1 MSYLELNKI
10 SMQFNSHHV
19 LDNLSFSV
27 QEGEILVIL
36 GPSGCGKTTLLNV
49 IGGFLEPTGGDI
61 LLKSNSIR
69 GQKGKFAYM
78 FQEDRLLPWRTLV
91 ENVLLPDEI
100 DGDDVVST
108 EKAQDYLNR
117 MGLGKFEKYYP
128 LQLSGG
134 MRKRAA
140 LARTFNLGKELILF
154 DEPLVSIDYD
164 LGLELERQIFEHI
177 LKEGRTAIIVTH
189 SYDTAVALADRIILL
204 TNSPT
209 RVMHEF
215 KAGFAREHNSPTGA
229 RKSNGFF
236 SLTKE
241 LLDVFQGDHK

>member
-1 MSYLELNKI
+1 MNYLELKDI
-10 SMQFNSHHV
+10 TMKFNSHHV
-19 LDNLSFSV
+19 LDNLNCSV

-36 GPSGCGKTTLLNV
+36 GPSGCGKTTFLNV
-49 IGGFLEPTGGDI
+49 VSGFLQPSHGDI
-61 LLKSNSIR
+61 LLNSESIK
-69 GQKGKFAYM
+69 GQKGMFAYM
-78 FQEDRLLPWRTLV
+78 FQEDRLLPWRTLL

-100 DGDDVVST
+100 DGDDIVRVD
-108 EKAQDYLNR
+108 KAREYLVR

-128 LQLSGG
+128 QNLSGG

-177 LKEGRTAIIVTH
+177 TKERRTAIIVTH

-204 TNSPT
+204 TSTPT
-209 RVMHEF
+209 RIREEF
-215 KAGFAREHNSPTGA
+215 KAGFARLHNSPTEA
-229 RKSNGFF
+229 RKTKEFF
-236 SLTKE
+236 TLTKE
-241 LLDVFQGDHK
+241 LLDIFQRKVK